1 MRQLRVVI
9 LGDELLAGAGD
20 PKGLGWIGRVQARL
34 PQNADVALFPL
45 AMVNETTSDLLA
57 RWRTEA
63 MPRFSPETDNYLV
76 ISLSAADIAAG
87 LTISRSRLNLAS
99 LMDDAA
105 REGVK
110 LFVIGPSPSTVFELD
125 QEIEHLNAGF
135 EDVVK
140 RRQIPY
146 VDCFRPLREHEGW
159 VQEVEIHPRK
169 LPGQVGYGL
178 IAWLVL
184 NKGWFEWLGLSEQA
198 D

>member
-9 LGDELLAGAGD
+9 LGDELLSGAGD
-20 PKGLGWIGRVQARL
+20 PKGLGWLGRVQARL
-34 PQNADVALFPL
+34 PQNEDVALFPL
-45 AMVNETTSDLLA
+45 AMVNETSSELLE
-57 RWRTEA
+57 RWKTEA
-63 MPRFSPETDNYLV
+63 MPRFSPETENYLV
-76 ISLSAADIAAG
+76 VALGTADIKAE

-99 LMDDAA
+99 LLDEAA

-110 LFVIGPSPSTVFELD
+110 IFVIGPTPTGVAELD
-125 QEIEHLNAGF
+125 YEIDQLNAGF

-146 VDCFRPLREHEGW
+146 VDCFRPLKDHEGW
-159 VQEVEIHPRK
+159 LQEVSVHSRK

-178 IAWLVL
+178 MAWLVL
-184 NKGWFEWLGLSEQA
+184 NKGWFEWLGLTEA

>member
-159 VQEVEIHPRK
+159 VQEVAIHPRK
-169 LPGQVGYGL
+169 LPGKVGYGL

-184 NKGWFEWLGLSEQA
+184 NKGWFEWLGLLEQA